1 MAQIFP
7 INGSDPRLSQQG
19 DGGANGACETTGPL
33 VIQIGFNRCAT
44 LTFHCMMEANGI
56 PALHWKEP
64 DGRNIAQVMVSNMA
78 MGRKPLEGFEGI
90 RVFSD
95 MAYLDGKI
103 MIDGA
108 RFFRALHAAYPDA
121 YFLFN
126 TRDKAEWM
134 SSRMRHANGTYLA
147 RCAKVAGVDVTNVPA
162 LWAQMYDQ
170 HTAEVESYFATAEAR
185 FLHFYLDCDSP
196 QKIAD
201 WLAPDFEL
209 NMAHWGHHNRKTR
222 ARAHLG

>member
-78 MGRKPLEGFEGI
+78 MGRKPLDGFEGI

-95 MAYLDGKI
+95 MAIL
-103 MIDGA
+103 M
-108 RFFRALHAAYPDA
+108 
-121 YFLFN
+121 
-126 TRDKAEWM
+126 
-134 SSRMRHANGTYLA
+134 
-147 RCAKVAGVDVTNVPA
+147 AK
-162 LWAQMYDQ
+162 
-170 HTAEVESYFATAEAR
+170 S
-185 FLHFYLDCDSP
+185 
-196 QKIAD
+196 
-201 WLAPDFEL
+201 
-209 NMAHWGHHNRKTR
+209 
-222 ARAHLG
+222 